1 MGEVS
6 PTAARVV
13 ALMESERAVGVANN
27 DRIPAVYEIPNFWT
41 ITAMGVG
48 LNLLIAV
55 GMEIL
60 TWARGF
66 PLWVPIAIYG
76 FLFAYGL
83 GRLRDAPYRVQVS
96 SRQLTFVRPFRGTV
110 DVPWERVR
118 SIRLIRRG
126 YTRGKIE
133 HARLAVEGIR
143 TLILTP
149 RIRHFDLLIDEL
161 RTLHPE
167 LIASTK

>member
-1 MGEVS
+1 
-6 PTAARVV
+6 
-13 ALMESERAVGVANN
+13 
-27 DRIPAVYEIPNFWT
+27 
-41 ITAMGVG
+41 MGVG

-66 PLWVPIAIYG
+66 PLWVPIVIYG
-76 FLFAYGL
+76 VLFAYGL
-83 GRLRDAPYRVQVS
+83 GRLRDAPYRVEVS
-96 SRQLTFVRPFRGTV
+96 SRQLRFVRPFRSGV
-110 DVPWERVR
+110 LDVPWERVR
-118 SIRLIRRG
+118 SIRLIRRA

-161 RTLHPE
+161 RNLHPE
-167 LIASTK
+167 LAAPTK

>member
-1 MGEVS
+1 M
-6 PTAARVV
+6 AN
-13 ALMESERAVGVANN
+13 ERAVGVANN
-27 DRIPAVYEIPNFWT
+27 GRIPAVYEIPNFWT
-41 ITAMGVG
+41 ITVMGLGV
-48 LNLLIAV
+48 NLLFAV

-60 TWARGF
+60 GWYRGF
-66 PLWVPIAIYG
+66 PLWIPIVIYG

-83 GRLRDAPYRVQVS
+83 GRLRDAPYRVEVS
-96 SRQLTFVRPFRGTV
+96 SRQLTFVRPFRGV
-110 DVPWERVR
+110 LDVPWERVR

-133 HARLAVEGIR
+133 HARLAVEGIP

-161 RTLHPE
+161 CTLHPE
-167 LIASTK
+167 LIAPTT